1 MENRITV
8 REALPGAETER
19 FRARLLGYRREDIF
33 TLPGDAERLGCE
45 EEYFSHMLSLRQR
58 EDGRSRFL
66 FFERDGEEIGLALAV
81 IYAAEEGKCF
91 LADFCVFPEHRGGG
105 TGRECARSFLAF
117 ARESGARYFE
127 LNYGDDARRLRFWR
141 RLGFV
146 ENGVDE
152 WGEPL
157 LLLPPEDEAPIAV
170 EALRAEDEW
179 QLLRLENGFRA
190 AVGEESLGS
199 EGQQRLLQAAREGR
213 IAFFLAKRGRRAV
226 GMCSVVL
233 SFSTFECA
241 QTGVFDDFFVEP
253 AFRGRGAARALARAA
268 QDWCAARGASS
279 LMACCASCDVGMYN
293 SLGFDACLGTNY
305 AKLL

>member
-19 FRARLLGYRREDIF
+19 FRARLLEYRRRDVF
-33 TLPGDAERLGCE
+33 TLPDDAAHLEREG
-45 EEYFSHMLSLRQR
+45 EYFAHMLRLRSR

-66 FFERDGEEIGLALAV
+66 FFERGGCDIGLALAV
-81 IYAAEEGKCF
+81 IYAGEEGKCF
-91 LADFCVFPEHRGGG
+91 LTDFCVFPEYRGGG
-105 TGRECARSFLAF
+105 TGRECAWSFLAF

-127 LNYGDDARRLRFWR
+127 LNCGGDARRLRFWQSV
-141 RLGFV
+141 GFV

-157 LLLPPEDEAPIAV
+157 LLLPPEDELPIAV
-170 EALRAEDEW
+170 EALRAEDFW

-190 AVGEESLGS
+190 AVGEGCLDRA
-199 EGQQRLLQAAREGR
+199 GQERLLRAVREGR

-233 SFSTFECA
+233 SFSTFGCSDDA
-241 QTGVFDDFFVEP
+241 QQTHSL
-253 AFRGRGAARALARAA
+253 AALV
-268 QDWCAARGASS
+268 
-279 LMACCASCDVGMYN
+279 L
-293 SLGFDACLGTNY
+293 
-305 AKLL
+305 

>member
-8 REALPGAETER
+8 REALPGRDTDR
-19 FRARLLGYRREDIF
+19 FRTRLLGYRREDIF
-33 TLPGDAERLGCE
+33 TLPGDAASLGRE

-66 FFERDGEEIGLALAV
+66 FFERDGEELGLALAV

-91 LADFCVFPEHRGGG
+91 LADFCVFPKHRGGG
-105 TGRECARSFLAF
+105 TGRECARALLAF
-117 ARESGARYFE
+117 ARENGARYFE
-127 LNYGDDARRLRFWR
+127 LNCGGDARRLRFWQSV
-141 RLGFV
+141 GFV

-157 LLLPPEDEAPIAV
+157 LLLPPEDEVPIAV
-170 EALRAEDEW
+170 EELRAEDFW
-179 QLLRLENGFRA
+179 QLLRLESGFRA

-199 EGQQRLLQAAREGR
+199 EGQQRLLQAVREGR

-279 LMACCASCDVGMYN
+279 LTACCASCDVGMYN

>member
-8 REALPGAETER
+8 REALPGGETER
-19 FRARLLGYRREDIF
+19 FRARLLEYRRRDVF
-33 TLPGDAERLGCE
+33 TRPDDAAHLEREG
-45 EEYFSHMLSLRQR
+45 EYFAQMLRLRSR

-66 FFERDGEEIGLALAV
+66 FFERGGDDIGLALAV
-81 IYAAEEGKCF
+81 IYAGEEGKCF
-91 LADFCVFPEHRGGG
+91 LTDFCVFPEHRGGG
-105 TGRECARSFLAF
+105 TGRACALALLAF
-117 ARESGARYFE
+117 ARENGARYFE
-127 LNYGDDARRLRFWR
+127 LNCGGDARRLRFWQSV
-141 RLGFV
+141 GFV

-157 LLLPPEDEAPIAV
+157 LLLPPEDELPIAV

-190 AVGEESLGS
+190 AVGEGCLDGA
-199 EGQQRLLQAAREGR
+199 GQERLLRAVREGR
-213 IAFFLAKRGRRAV
+213 IAFFLAKRGHRAV

-233 SFSTFECA
+233 SFSTFGCA

-268 QDWCAARGASS
+268 QDWCAARGVSS
-279 LMACCASCDVGMYN
+279 LTACCASCDVGMYN
-293 SLGFDACLGTNY
+293 HLGFDACLGTNC

>member
-8 REALPGAETER
+8 REALPGRDTGR
-19 FRARLLGYRREDIF
+19 FRTRLLGYRREDIF
-33 TLPGDAERLGCE
+33 TLPGDAASLGRE
-45 EEYFSHMLSLRQR
+45 EEYFSHMLSLRHR

-91 LADFCVFPEHRGGG
+91 LTDFCVFPEHRGGG
-105 TGRECARSFLAF
+105 TGRGCARSFLAF

-127 LNYGDDARRLRFWR
+127 LNCGGDARRLRFWR

-157 LLLPPEDEAPIAV
+157 LLLPPEDELPIAV

-190 AVGEESLGS
+190 AVGEGCLDGA
-199 EGQQRLLQAAREGR
+199 GQERLLRAVREGR
-213 IAFFLAKRGRRAV
+213 IAFFLAKRGHRAV

-233 SFSTFECA
+233 SFSTFGCA

-268 QDWCAARGASS
+268 QDWCAARGVSS
-279 LMACCASCDVGMYN
+279 LTACCASCDVGMYN
-293 SLGFDACLGTNY
+293 HLGFDACLGTNC

>member
-19 FRARLLGYRREDIF
+19 FRARLLEYRRRDVF
-33 TLPGDAERLGCE
+33 TLPDDAAHLEREG
-45 EEYFSHMLSLRQR
+45 EYFAHMLRLRSR

-66 FFERDGEEIGLALAV
+66 FFERGGCDIGLALAV
-81 IYAAEEGKCF
+81 IYAGEEGKCF
-91 LADFCVFPEHRGGG
+91 LTDFCVFPEHRGGG
-105 TGRECARSFLAF
+105 TGRECARALLAF
-117 ARESGARYFE
+117 ARENGARYFE
-127 LNYGDDARRLRFWR
+127 LNCGGDARRLRFWR

-170 EALRAEDEW
+170 EELRAEDFW

-190 AVGEESLGS
+190 AVGEESLGN
-199 EGQQRLLQAAREGR
+199 EGQQRLLQAVKEGR
-213 IAFFLAKRGRRAV
+213 IAFFLAKRGSRAV
-226 GMCSVVL
+226 GMCSVAL
-233 SFSTFECA
+233 SFSTFACA
-241 QTGVFDDFFVEP
+241 QVGVFDDFFVEP
-253 AFRGRGAARALARAA
+253 AFRGRGAARVLALAA
-268 QDWCAARGASS
+268 QDWCAARGVSS
-279 LMACCASCDVGMYN
+279 LTACCAPCDEGMYIR
-293 SLGFDACLGTNY
+293 LGFGTRLGTNY

>member
-8 REALPGAETER
+8 REALPGEETER
-19 FRARLLGYRREDIF
+19 FRARLLEYRRRDVF
-33 TLPGDAERLGCE
+33 TRPDDAAHLEREG
-45 EEYFSHMLSLRQR
+45 EYFAQMLRLRSR

-66 FFERDGEEIGLALAV
+66 FFERGGCDIGLALAV
-81 IYAAEEGKCF
+81 IYAGEEGKCF
-91 LADFCVFPEHRGGG
+91 LTDFCVFPEYRGGG
-105 TGRECARSFLAF
+105 TGRECALAFLAF
-117 ARESGARYFE
+117 ARENGARYFE
-127 LNYGDDARRLRFWR
+127 LNCGGDARRLRFWR

-146 ENGVDE
+146 ENGMDE

-157 LLLPPEDEAPIAV
+157 LLLPPEDELPIAV

-190 AVGEESLGS
+190 AVGEDCLDRA
-199 EGQQRLLQAAREGR
+199 GQERLLRAVREGR
-213 IAFFLAKRGRRAV
+213 IAFFLAKRGHRAV

-233 SFSTFECA
+233 SFSTFGCA

-253 AFRGRGAARALARAA
+253 AFRGRGAARALSRAA
-268 QDWCAARGASS
+268 QDWCAARGVSS
-279 LMACCASCDVGMYN
+279 LTACCAPCDEGMYIR
-293 SLGFDACLGTNY
+293 LGFGTRLGANY

>member
-45 EEYFSHMLSLRQR
+45 EEYFSHMLRLRSR

-66 FFERDGEEIGLALAV
+66 FFERGGCDIGLALAV
-81 IYAAEEGKCF
+81 IYAGEEGKCF
-91 LADFCVFPEHRGGG
+91 LTDFCVFPEYRGGG

-127 LNYGDDARRLRFWR
+127 LNCGGDARRLRFWR

-157 LLLPPEDEAPIAV
+157 LLLPPEDELPIAV

-190 AVGEESLGS
+190 AVGEGCLDRA
-199 EGQQRLLQAAREGR
+199 GQQRLLQAVREGR
-213 IAFFLAKRGRRAV
+213 IAFFLAKRGSRAV

-279 LMACCASCDVGMYN
+279 LTACCASCDVGMYN

>member
-19 FRARLLGYRREDIF
+19 FRARLLEYRRRDVF
-33 TLPGDAERLGCE
+33 TLPDDAAHLEREG
-45 EEYFSHMLSLRQR
+45 EYFAHMLRLRSR

-66 FFERDGEEIGLALAV
+66 FFERGGDDIGLALAV
-81 IYAAEEGKCF
+81 IYAGEEGKCF
-91 LADFCVFPEHRGGG
+91 LTDFCVFPEHRGGG
-105 TGRECARSFLAF
+105 TGRECARALLAF
-117 ARESGARYFE
+117 ARENGARYFE
-127 LNYGDDARRLRFWR
+127 LNCGGDARRLRFWR

-170 EALRAEDEW
+170 EELRAEDFW

-190 AVGEESLGS
+190 AVGEESLGN
-199 EGQQRLLQAAREGR
+199 EGQQRLLQAVKEGR

-233 SFSTFECA
+233 SFSTFGCA

-279 LMACCASCDVGMYN
+279 LTACCASCDVGMYN
-293 SLGFDACLGTNY
+293 SLGFNACLGTNY

>member
-66 FFERDGEEIGLALAV
+66 FFERGGDDIGLALAV
-81 IYAAEEGKCF
+81 IYAGEEGKCF
-91 LADFCVFPEHRGGG
+91 LTDFCVFPEHRGGG

-127 LNYGDDARRLRFWR
+127 LNCGGDARRLRFWR

-157 LLLPPEDEAPIAV
+157 LLLSPEDELPIAV
-170 EALRAEDEW
+170 EALRAEDFW

-190 AVGEESLGS
+190 AVGEGCLDRA
-199 EGQQRLLQAAREGR
+199 GQERLLRAAREGR
-213 IAFFLAKRGRRAV
+213 IAFFLAKRGSRAV

-279 LMACCASCDVGMYN
+279 LTACCASCDVGMYN

>member
-19 FRARLLGYRREDIF
+19 FRARLLEYRRRDVF
-33 TLPGDAERLGCE
+33 TLPDDAAHLEREG
-45 EEYFSHMLSLRQR
+45 EYFAHMLRLRSR

-66 FFERDGEEIGLALAV
+66 FFERGGDDIGLALAV
-81 IYAAEEGKCF
+81 IYAGEEGKCF
-91 LADFCVFPEHRGGG
+91 LTDFCVFPEYRGGG
-105 TGRECARSFLAF
+105 TGRECARALLAF
-117 ARESGARYFE
+117 ARENSARYFE
-127 LNYGDDARRLRFWR
+127 LNCGGDARRLRFWR

-157 LLLPPEDEAPIAV
+157 LLLPPEDELPIAV
-170 EALRAEDEW
+170 EALRAEDFW

-190 AVGEESLGS
+190 AVGEESLGN
-199 EGQQRLLQAAREGR
+199 EGQQRLLQAVKEGR
-213 IAFFLAKRGRRAV
+213 IAFFLAKRGSRAV

-233 SFSTFECA
+233 SFSTFACA
-241 QTGVFDDFFVEP
+241 QVGVFDDFFVEP

>member
-19 FRARLLGYRREDIF
+19 FRARLLEYRRRDVF
-33 TLPGDAERLGCE
+33 TLPDDAAHLEREG
-45 EEYFSHMLSLRQR
+45 EYFAHMLRLRSR

-66 FFERDGEEIGLALAV
+66 FFERGGDDIGLALAV

-91 LADFCVFPEHRGGG
+91 LTDFCVFPEHRGGG

-127 LNYGDDARRLRFWR
+127 LNCGGDARRLRFWR

-157 LLLPPEDEAPIAV
+157 LLLPPLP
-170 EALRAEDEW
+170 RR
-179 QLLRLENGFRA
+179 RLPR
-190 AVGEESLGS
+190 
-199 EGQQRLLQAAREGR
+199 
-213 IAFFLAKRGRRAV
+213 
-226 GMCSVVL
+226 
-233 SFSTFECA
+233 
-241 QTGVFDDFFVEP
+241 
-253 AFRGRGAARALARAA
+253 
-268 QDWCAARGASS
+268 
-279 LMACCASCDVGMYN
+279 
-293 SLGFDACLGTNY
+293 
-305 AKLL
+305 

>member
-19 FRARLLGYRREDIF
+19 FRARLLEYRRRDVF
-33 TLPGDAERLGCE
+33 TLPDDAAHLEREG
-45 EEYFSHMLSLRQR
+45 EYFAHMLRLRSR

-66 FFERDGEEIGLALAV
+66 FFERGGDDIGLALAV
-81 IYAAEEGKCF
+81 IYAGEEGKCF
-91 LADFCVFPEHRGGG
+91 LTDFCVFPEHRGGG

-127 LNYGDDARRLRFWR
+127 LNCGGDARRLRFWR

-157 LLLPPEDEAPIAV
+157 LLLSPEDEVPIAV

-190 AVGEESLGS
+190 AVGEESLGN
-199 EGQQRLLQAAREGR
+199 EGQQRLLQAVREGR
-213 IAFFLAKRGRRAV
+213 IAFFLAKRGSRAV

-233 SFSTFECA
+233 SFSTFACA
-241 QTGVFDDFFVEP
+241 QVGVFDDFFVEP

-268 QDWCAARGASS
+268 QDWCAARGVSS
-279 LMACCASCDVGMYN
+279 LTACCAPCDEGMYIR
-293 SLGFDACLGTNY
+293 LGFDACLGTNY

>member
-19 FRARLLGYRREDIF
+19 FRARLLEYRRRDVF
-33 TLPGDAERLGCE
+33 TLPDDAAHLEREG
-45 EEYFSHMLSLRQR
+45 EYFAHMLRLRSR

-66 FFERDGEEIGLALAV
+66 FFERGGDDIGLALAV
-81 IYAAEEGKCF
+81 IYAGEEGKCF
-91 LADFCVFPEHRGGG
+91 LTDFCVFPEHRGGG
-105 TGRECARSFLAF
+105 TGRECARALLAF
-117 ARESGARYFE
+117 ARENGARYFE
-127 LNYGDDARRLRFWR
+127 LNCGGDARRLRFWQSV
-141 RLGFV
+141 GFV

-157 LLLPPEDEAPIAV
+157 LLLPPEDELPIAV

-190 AVGEESLGS
+190 AVGEGCLDRA
-199 EGQQRLLQAAREGR
+199 GQERLLRAVREGR

-233 SFSTFECA
+233 SFSTFGCA

-279 LMACCASCDVGMYN
+279 LTACCASCDVGMYN

>member
-33 TLPGDAERLGCE
+33 TLAGDAERLGCE

-81 IYAAEEGKCF
+81 IYAGEEGKCF
-91 LADFCVFPEHRGGG
+91 LTDFCVFPEHRGGG
-105 TGRECARSFLAF
+105 TGRGCARSFLAF

-127 LNYGDDARRLRFWR
+127 LNCGGDARRLRFWR

-157 LLLPPEDEAPIAV
+157 LLLPPEDELPIAV
-170 EALRAEDEW
+170 EEFRAEDFW

-190 AVGEESLGS
+190 AVGEGCLDRA
-199 EGQQRLLQAAREGR
+199 GQERLLQAVREGR

-233 SFSTFECA
+233 SFSTFACA

-279 LMACCASCDVGMYN
+279 LTACCASCDVGMYN

>member
-8 REALPGAETER
+8 REALPGRDTDR
-19 FRARLLGYRREDIF
+19 FRALLLGYRREDIF
-33 TLPGDAERLGCE
+33 TLPGDAARLGRE

-66 FFERDGEEIGLALAV
+66 FFERDGEELGLALAV

-105 TGRECARSFLAF
+105 TGRGCALAF
-117 ARESGARYFE
+117 LDFARRNGAGYFE
-127 LNYGDDARRLRFWR
+127 LNYGGDARRLRFWR

-170 EALRAEDEW
+170 EELRAEDFW

-190 AVGEESLGS
+190 AVGEESLGN
-199 EGQQRLLQAAREGR
+199 EGQQRLLQAVKEGR
-213 IAFFLAKRGRRAV
+213 IAFFLAKRGSRAV

-233 SFSTFECA
+233 SFSTFACA
-241 QTGVFDDFFVEP
+241 QVGVFDDFFVEP
-253 AFRGRGAARALARAA
+253 AFRGRGAARVLALAA

-279 LMACCASCDVGMYN
+279 LTACCAPCDEGMYIR
-293 SLGFDACLGTNY
+293 LGFGTRLGTNY

>member
-8 REALPGAETER
+8 REALPGEETER
-19 FRARLLGYRREDIF
+19 FRARLLEYRRRDVF
-33 TLPGDAERLGCE
+33 TRPDDAAHLEREG
-45 EEYFSHMLSLRQR
+45 EYFAQMLRLRSR

-66 FFERDGEEIGLALAV
+66 FFERGGCDIGLALAV
-81 IYAAEEGKCF
+81 IYAGEEGKCF
-91 LADFCVFPEHRGGG
+91 LTDFCVFPEYRGGG
-105 TGRECARSFLAF
+105 TGRECARALLAF
-117 ARESGARYFE
+117 ARENGARYFE
-127 LNYGDDARRLRFWR
+127 LNCGGDARRLRFWQSV
-141 RLGFV
+141 GFV

-170 EALRAEDEW
+170 EELRAEDFW

-190 AVGEESLGS
+190 AVGEESLGN
-199 EGQQRLLQAAREGR
+199 EGQQRLLQAVKEGR

-233 SFSTFECA
+233 SFSTFGCA

-279 LMACCASCDVGMYN
+279 LTACCASCDVGMYN

>member
-8 REALPGAETER
+8 REALPGRDTDR
-19 FRARLLGYRREDIF
+19 FRALLLGYRREDIF
-33 TLPGDAERLGCE
+33 TLPGDAASLGRE
-45 EEYFSHMLSLRQR
+45 EEYFSHMLSLRHR

-66 FFERDGEEIGLALAV
+66 FFERGGDDIGLALAV
-81 IYAAEEGKCF
+81 IYAGEEGKCF
-91 LADFCVFPEHRGGG
+91 LTDFCVFPEHRGGG

-117 ARESGARYFE
+117 ARENGARYFE
-127 LNYGDDARRLRFWR
+127 LNFGGDARRLRFWQSV
-141 RLGFV
+141 GFV

-157 LLLPPEDEAPIAV
+157 LLLPPEDELPIAV

-190 AVGEESLGS
+190 AVGEGCLDRA
-199 EGQQRLLQAAREGR
+199 GQERLLRAVREGR
-213 IAFFLAKRGRRAV
+213 IAFFLAKCGSRAV

-233 SFSTFECA
+233 SFSTFACA
-241 QTGVFDDFFVEP
+241 QVGVFDDFFVEP
-253 AFRGRGAARALARAA
+253 AFRGRGAARALSRAA
-268 QDWCAARGASS
+268 QDWCAARGVSS
-279 LMACCASCDVGMYN
+279 LTACCAPCDEGMYIR
-293 SLGFDACLGTNY
+293 LGFGTRLGANY

>member
-1 MENRITV
+1 MK
-8 REALPGAETER
+8 GC
-19 FRARLLGYRREDIF
+19 
-33 TLPGDAERLGCE
+33 ERLIDRYDNECCDVHETHQEAVRQVLG
-45 EEYFSHMLSLRQR
+45 HM
-58 EDGRSRFL
+58 
-66 FFERDGEEIGLALAV
+66 
-81 IYAAEEGKCF
+81 
-91 LADFCVFPEHRGGG
+91 
-105 TGRECARSFLAF
+105 
-117 ARESGARYFE
+117 
-127 LNYGDDARRLRFWR
+127 
-141 RLGFV
+141 
-146 ENGVDE
+146 
-152 WGEPL
+152 
-157 LLLPPEDEAPIAV
+157 PPEDELPIAV

-190 AVGEESLGS
+190 AVGEGCLDRA
-199 EGQQRLLQAAREGR
+199 GQERLLRAVREGR

-233 SFSTFECA
+233 SFSTFGCA

-279 LMACCASCDVGMYN
+279 LTACCASCDVGMYN

>member
-8 REALPGAETER
+8 REALPGRDTGR

-33 TLPGDAERLGCE
+33 TLPGDAASLGRE
-45 EEYFSHMLSLRQR
+45 EEYFSHMLSLRHR

-91 LADFCVFPEHRGGG
+91 LTDFCVFPEHRGGG
-105 TGRECARSFLAF
+105 TGRGCALAF
-117 ARESGARYFE
+117 LDFARRNGAGYFE
-127 LNYGDDARRLRFWR
+127 LNYGGDARRLRFWR

-146 ENGVDE
+146 GNGGDE
-152 WGEPL
+152 WGGAL

-170 EALRAEDEW
+170 EELRAEDFW

-190 AVGEESLGS
+190 AVGEESLCN
-199 EGQQRLLQAAREGR
+199 EGQQRLLQAVKEGR
-213 IAFFLAKRGRRAV
+213 IAFFLAKRGSRAV

-233 SFSTFECA
+233 SFSTFAWA
-241 QTGVFDDFFVEP
+241 QVGVFDDFFVEP
-253 AFRGRGAARALARAA
+253 AFRGRGAARALSRAA
-268 QDWCAARGASS
+268 QDWCAARGVSS
-279 LMACCASCDVGMYN
+279 LTACCAPCDVDMYIR
-293 SLGFDACLGTNY
+293 LGFGTRLGANY